1 LLIPDAA
8 AKVVVSFQSL
18 VVRLPKLGFLM
29 TKNFSPTSIS
39 SQRYPTF
46 FKQHF
51 DLFAAFEIVDGRV
64 ASMPRLSCQ
73 LLYCQLDA
81 LPTRLAIDGGKSNL
95 ANLLECRES

>member
-64 ASMPRLSCQ
+64 ASMPQLSCQ
-73 LLYCQLDA
+73 LLYC
-81 LPTRLAIDGGKSNL
+81 
-95 ANLLECRES
+95 